1 MHARQRSPELAA
13 GPVRAIRTALDPAH
27 VAASVCCTCLLLPC
41 CCLALLLAYPLCA
54 IVPAAAVS
62 VSVSLETALMPPA
75 PPPPPRLCGRFV
87 CVGRADPGCAGP
99 AAARRL
105 LSVRRHAVWEVVAT
119 AGLPNQKTVKHSVS
133 NQRFSVP
140 RNPASGP
147 STHVN
152 TMKG

>member
-75 PPPPPRLCGRFV
+75 PPPDCVDVLCALAERTRGARARPPQDGCCPCEGMLCGR
-87 CVGRADPGCAGP
+87 
-99 AAARRL
+99 
-105 LSVRRHAVWEVVAT
+105 
-119 AGLPNQKTVKHSVS
+119 
-133 NQRFSVP
+133 
-140 RNPASGP
+140 
-147 STHVN
+147 
-152 TMKG
+152 